1 MCPDMIVQRS
11 FEELG
16 VPLSEVTFCIIDLE
30 TTGGSP
36 ADSAITEIGGCKV
49 KRGEVTGTFHT
60 LVNPGQPVP
69 AFVRLL
75 TGITDDLVCDAPSI
89 EAVLPSLLEF
99 VRDTVIVAHNARFDV
114 SFLNAALDRAAYPLL
129 DNRVVDTALLARKV
143 LGGEV
148 HNHKLSTLADHL
160 RCAHKPRHRA
170 FADVLATID
179 LLHCLIERVAGYG
192 VTTLEDLLA
201 TTSARL
207 DGTFSKIRLAE
218 GVPSALGVYRFR
230 GTSGETLY
238 VGKAADL
245 RSRVRSY
252 FYGDPRGRVRDL
264 LRLAE
269 SVEVERHGTM
279 LEAEVAEARA
289 IATELPPFNRAG
301 KKGKNWYLRI
311 TTGPRAR
318 ASPARS
324 PKEDGSLYLGPF
336 SSLRSVRTLL
346 DALRDAA
353 PIHRCSDPAR
363 CAGCAFSEMGRCA
376 GTERERH
383 RSLLAELAVTLIDRH
398 HEIVVPLFERMRRL
412 ALEERFEEAAEV
424 RDRGALLERA
434 LRSASEMRALVGA
447 GEVVLRVGTRLVLI
461 RGGQL
466 AAAADYPDFDL
477 ATALARL
484 RDAATFDEVGS
495 FVPARVVP
503 EVRAITAWLRRGAED
518 ARMVCVERA
527 WSMPVGARPLNL
539 FSVKES
545 RSRDGAS
552 V

>member
-1 MCPDMIVQRS
+1 
-11 FEELG
+11 
-16 VPLSEVTFCIIDLE
+16 
-30 TTGGSP
+30 
-36 ADSAITEIGGCKV
+36 
-49 KRGEVTGTFHT
+49 
-60 LVNPGQPVP
+60 
-69 AFVRLL
+69 
-75 TGITDDLVCDAPSI
+75 
-89 EAVLPSLLEF
+89 
-99 VRDTVIVAHNARFDV
+99 
-114 SFLNAALDRAAYPLL
+114 
-129 DNRVVDTALLARKV
+129 
-143 LGGEV
+143 
-148 HNHKLSTLADHL
+148 
-160 RCAHKPRHRA
+160 
-170 FADVLATID
+170 
-179 LLHCLIERVAGYG
+179 
-192 VTTLEDLLA
+192 
-201 TTSARL
+201 
-207 DGTFSKIRLAE
+207 
-218 GVPSALGVYRFR
+218 
-230 GTSGETLY
+230 
-238 VGKAADL
+238 
-245 RSRVRSY
+245 
-252 FYGDPRGRVRDL
+252 
-264 LRLAE
+264 
-269 SVEVERHGTM
+269 M

-289 IATELPPFNRAG
+289 IATEVPPFNRAG
-301 KKGKNWYLRI
+301 KKGKSWYLRI

-376 GTERERH
+376 GAERERH

-398 HEIVVPLFERMRRL
+398 HEVVVPLFERMRRL

-447 GEVVLRVGTRLVLI
+447 GEVVLGVGTRLVLI

-466 AAAADYPDFDL
+466 AAAADYPDCDL

-518 ARMVCVERA
+518 ARMVCVERG

-539 FSVKES
+539 FSVKGS
-545 RSRDGAS
+545 RSRDRAS